1 MQLTVIYLSTP
12 TSLCVMTEADLF
24 AARERADWDRTP
36 IQSFETWLARQAGRG
51 TSRTLRPSTAKVYL
65 AQWRAFVRYLQVRRI
80 PLSATTPDTICAF
93 LASLRRENRDQ
104 RARYRK
110 LIERVFIDINAC
122 TQQSRNV
129 NPAVGALRDSQ
140 ATWKRVKGNQDT
152 DFLTTEERQHI
163 IDTLLSPVD
172 NAHYARWQTLRD
184 RALVA
189 TFLGAGLKVSQALK
203 LTVNCINIGPD
214 RLMHIS
220 SPGSRFSH
228 QPRPEAFAHSALAR
242 WLAERHASGVD
253 SPWVFPGGRDGR
265 PMHAVTALRATEA
278 IMRACGVADRRQAR
292 ASPQTLRN
300 SYIATLFEA
309 GQTTLAVS
317 EVLGVELITAERLK
331 KAWQK
336 WAQEKSAI
344 RI

>member
-1 MQLTVIYLSTP
+1 
-12 TSLCVMTEADLF
+12 MTEADLF
-24 AARERADWDRTP
+24 AAQQRTDWDRAP
-36 IQSFETWLARQAGRG
+36 IQSFEAWLARQAGRG
-51 TSRTLRPSTAKVYL
+51 ASRTLRSSSAQVYL
-65 AQWRAFVRYLQVRRI
+65 AQWRAFVRYLQARRL
-80 PLSATTPDTICAF
+80 PLSAATPDTISAF
-93 LASLRRENRDQ
+93 LASLSRENRDQ

-110 LIERVFIDINAC
+110 LIERVFVDIDAC
-122 TQQSRNV
+122 TQQSGSV
-129 NPAVGALRDSQ
+129 NPAVGALRDSR

-152 DFLTTEERQHI
+152 DFLLPQERQNI
-163 IDTLLSPVD
+163 IDMLLSPVT
-172 NAHYARWQTLRD
+172 ATHYEHWCSLRD

-189 TFLGAGLKVSQALK
+189 TFLGAGLKVSQVLR

-214 RLMHIS
+214 RLMHIT

-228 QPRPEAFAHSALAR
+228 QPRPEPFALSALAR
-242 WLAERHASGVD
+242 WLVERHTSGVD

-278 IMRACGVADRRQAR
+278 IMRACGVADRRHAR
-292 ASPQTLRN
+292 TSPQTLRN
-300 SYIATLFEA
+300 SYIAALFEA

-336 WAQEKSAI
+336 WAARQSV
-344 RI
+344 

>member
-1 MQLTVIYLSTP
+1 M
-12 TSLCVMTEADLF
+12 
-24 AARERADWDRTP
+24 
-36 IQSFETWLARQAGRG
+36 
-51 TSRTLRPSTAKVYL
+51 RPSTAKVYL

-110 LIERVFIDINAC
+110 LIERVFIDIHAC
-122 TQQSRNV
+122 TQQSRNA

-152 DFLTTEERQHI
+152 DFLSPPERQRI
-163 IDTLLSPVD
+163 VDTLLSPVD
-172 NAHYARWQTLRD
+172 NAHYARWRTLRD

-214 RLMHIS
+214 RLMHIT

-228 QPRPEAFAHSALAR
+228 QPGPRRLHTRR
-242 WLAERHASGVD
+242 WHAG
-253 SPWVFPGGRDGR
+253 
-265 PMHAVTALRATEA
+265 
-278 IMRACGVADRRQAR
+278 
-292 ASPQTLRN
+292 
-300 SYIATLFEA
+300 
-309 GQTTLAVS
+309 
-317 EVLGVELITAERLK
+317 
-331 KAWQK
+331 
-336 WAQEKSAI
+336 
-344 RI
+344 